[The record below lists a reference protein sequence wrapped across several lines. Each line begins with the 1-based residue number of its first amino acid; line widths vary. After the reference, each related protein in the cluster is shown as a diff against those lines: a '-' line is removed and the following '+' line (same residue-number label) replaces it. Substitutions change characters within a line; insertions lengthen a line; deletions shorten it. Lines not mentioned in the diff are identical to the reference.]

1 VTLHLYNPGED
12 ALVAE
17 PNNTIGPAVEGRSP
31 ILPKIMALPADEAQS
46 TSELVHWPHRLGRES
61 CYRVAYPRMFLSRRL
76 DERFLELYQKGYVKG
91 TVTVGIGNEATAIGM
106 SMPLRP
112 GRDVLSLLHRDLGA
126 HLLLGSTPYQLLCQ
140 YLANADSPT
149 HACEGNVHHG
159 NAASRRF
166 PMISHLGKMLSL
178 VVGGTWAARRRGEQV
193 FGLAVIGDGGTSTGE
208 FHESLNIASVHK
220 IPVLFLIENNH
231 YAFSTPTSMQY
242 NCQRLSDRAIGY
254 GITGRTIDGTD
265 PWTVYS
271 TVCEAIDTMEES
283 SLPVLLEC
291 DTRRLC
297 GHAAYDKGIYVPAEL
312 MKRWQK
318 DDPVIQARH
327 RLAEVC
333 GLTESSIAGIEEAIE
348 TEVRDAVTRALAVGR
363 PRVPQQ
369 WPVHA
374 EVALLADDAGVLVE
388 RDGEKKSGGQTPSAV
403 RRNTSAFEKEAV
415 AGTGGRTAQRTVPA
429 TMKSAAESVPFR
441 RLSPRLK
448 RFQAKGV
455 KNGDAVNM
463 ALDFLLAN
471 QPDAFLAGMDVG
483 VYGSAFKTCKGLV
496 DRHGADRVI
505 DMPLAE
511 SSIMGFAL
519 GASQLGA
526 EPIIE
531 FQFADFSTE
540 AVTQLGLNAGTWY
553 FRTGCAA
560 PMLVRL
566 PCGGGMTVG
575 AFHSGEFEGL
585 WSRFPG
591 LKLLYPAT
599 PQETYEALLAG
610 FYDPNPCLVF
620 EHKLL
625 YWSRTGDIDFDG
637 DLAAV
642 WRSRRYTEGTDL
654 TLVALGAMVHSSLA
668 AVAQSGCSVE
678 VWNPMVL
685 QPLDMGP
692 IAESVKKTGR
702 LLVVQ
707 ESGETQGLGDRLIS
721 LLTRECFPSLKA
733 APELISTPDTPIPF
747 APELET
753 VCRPS
758 QEKIRKAITAILS
771 SEQLRKV
778 A

>member
-1 VTLHLYNPGED
+1 MASDSKNVVD
-12 ALVAE
+12 AAAKEGSSSL
-17 PNNTIGPAVEGRSP
+17 PN
-31 ILPKIMALPADEAQS
+31 ILPMPCREAQN
-46 TSELVHWPHRLGRES
+46 TAELVRWPQRLGREAL
-61 CYRVAYPRMFLSRRL
+61 YQVAYPVMFLSRRL
-76 DERFLELYQKGYVKG
+76 EERLLELFQKGYVKG
-91 TVTVGIGNEATAIGM
+91 TVASSAGNEATAIGM
-106 SMPLRP
+106 SIPLRP

-126 HLLLGSTPYQLLCQ
+126 HLLMGATPYQLLCQ
-140 YLANADSPT
+140 YLANAESPT

-159 NAASRRF
+159 DAAARRF
-166 PMISHLGKMLSL
+166 PMISHLGKMLSV
-178 VVGGTWAARRRGEQV
+178 VVGGTWAARRNGEQV

-220 IPVLFLIENNH
+220 VPVLFLVENNH
-231 YAFSTPTSMQY
+231 YAFSTPTSVQY
-242 NCQRLSDRAIGY
+242 NCRRLSDRAAGY
-254 GITGRTIDGTD
+254 GISGHTIDGTD

-271 TVCEAIDTMEES
+271 TVCEAIDVMEES

-297 GHAAYDKGIYVPAEL
+297 GHAAYDKGNYIPAEL
-312 MKRWQK
+312 MERWRK
-318 DDPVIQARH
+318 DDPVLAARR

-333 GLTESSIAGIEEAIE
+333 GLAESSIAAIEEAADA
-348 TEVRDAVTRALAVGR
+348 EVRDAITRALAVDR
-363 PRVPQQ
+363 PRIPQQ

-374 EVALLADDAGVLVE
+374 DAALMADDA
-388 RDGEKKSGGQTPSAV
+388 
-403 RRNTSAFEKEAV
+403 EA
-415 AGTGGRTAQRTVPA
+415 PA
-429 TMKSAAESVPFR
+429 DRSEAAIDSFPLR
-441 RLSPRLK
+441 RLLPRLK
-448 RFQAKGV
+448 PLRAKGV

-463 ALDFLLAN
+463 ALDYLLAN
-471 QPDAFLAGMDVG
+471 QPTAFLAGMDVG

-496 DRHGADRVI
+496 ERYGTSRVI

-519 GASQLGA
+519 GASQTGA

-553 FRTGCAA
+553 FRTGRAA

-566 PCGGGMTVG
+566 PCGGGMTMG

-591 LKLLYPAT
+591 LKLIYPAT

-620 EHKLL
+620 ENKLL
-625 YWSRTGDIDFDG
+625 YWSPSTGDIDFDG
-637 DLAAV
+637 DLGAV
-642 WRSRRYTEGTDL
+642 WRPRRYTEGTDL
-654 TLVALGAMVHSSLA
+654 TLVALGAMVHLSLA
-668 AVAQSGCSVE
+668 AASQADGSVE
-678 VWNPMVL
+678 VWNPLVL
-685 QPLDMGP
+685 QPLDIGP

-707 ESGETQGLGDRLIS
+707 ESGETQGLGDRLVS

-733 APELISTPDTPIPF
+733 APELISMPDAPIPF
-747 APELET
+747 APELEIA
-753 VCRPS
+753 CRPS
-758 QEKIRKAITAILS
+758 QEKIRSTIAAILAA
-771 SEQLRKV
+771 QRLRKP